1 MLPAVARVH
10 TRASTL
16 ALRAHDALLHLN
28 NACQISNDAVTS
40 PRAAKKAASP
50 PVPGNAFLEDVSSE
64 YGEKLVR
71 EYVRPT
77 RGKKTH
83 VATVIGGFIKKKDF
97 DGAELARMEFLKM
110 DIPIEPDM
118 VYITMLTHSL
128 TIHEKDDRYE
138 KFFSW
143 LPLLPPEGLSKSI
156 NRISM
161 HLLRHPF
168 DLDLLRQF
176 CIFCAQAGMISELC
190 GSRVLHH
197 IFRYGNPHGT
207 QLFLRDLEDIA
218 RAQGKSIEEIMGL
231 RNLAIRMYYIA
242 GRRNDAEELLKGA
255 KIIEPLTRVYMER
268 NSDATRKERMQ
279 TMWLRRASR
288 SRDNRSKADIPTPS
302 ELAVKLRLLRRAVLV
317 ETAPPYL
324 ESNLA
329 DFIFEYVVLAKRKR
343 AFFALRRKVFQ
354 SSNSSIRSKW
364 VAAEQLFY
372 SSQHYPMAILRAH
385 LHYCV
390 ADHVLASE
398 VNRVFDE
405 WTSEAREKAVKSMDC
420 GLAHDLLPIS
430 TYSKV
435 WPTRISLALT
445 WKAVIQLSSV
455 DDLERLYQ
463 ILVNHVKAL
472 RKSGKKQEVEREHN
486 ESEELEGA
494 EDEDKDEDSPPPQH
508 TPPSRSIHMVTPPA
522 VFPTAAF
529 VHHFVVAMSTRIS
542 PLRGAKVI
550 AEMQQLELKPSVD
563 DWGTVAGAYARSGD
577 VRRLAVVL
585 KHVDKLERAKH
596 SDPTYSQTRK
606 EHLRKRIII
615 MHNSAI
621 RGLTECGMYR
631 SARKVQERMQQRGY
645 FKQGIDVRTKAILHR
660 LSRYEKG
667 HFDSEMEGR
676 RTVRLKQRPIRV
688 LAERVQWKDEK
699 KEDSRPP
706 WKQNILQ
713 DTDYSEW
720 WYHEKRKEKRRA
732 PVA

>member
-10 TRASTL
+10 TRALTF
-16 ALRAHDALLHLN
+16 ALRAQDALIHLN

-40 PRAAKKAASP
+40 PQAAKKPASP

-71 EYVRPT
+71 EYVRPS
-77 RGKKTH
+77 RGRTAH
-83 VATVIGGFIKKKDF
+83 VASVIGGFIKKKDF

-110 DIPIEPDM
+110 DIPIEQDM

-128 TIHEKDDRYE
+128 TIHEKDARSE
-138 KFFSW
+138 KFFTW
-143 LPLLPPEGLSKSI
+143 LSLLPVWGLSRSI
-156 NRISM
+156 KRISM

-176 CIFCAQAGMISELC
+176 CMFCAQAGLVNELC
-190 GSRVLHH
+190 GSRILHH
-197 IFRYGNPHGT
+197 IFRYGNPPGT
-207 QLFLRDLEDIA
+207 QLFLEELERTA
-218 RAQGKSIEEIMGL
+218 REQGKSVEEIMGL
-231 RNLAIRMYYIA
+231 RNLAIRMHYIA
-242 GRRNDAEELLKGA
+242 GRRDVAEELLKRA
-255 KIIEPLTRVYMER
+255 KIIEPLTRFYMEQ
-268 NSDATRKERMQ
+268 NSDATRRERSQ
-279 TMWLRRASR
+279 TMWLGRPSR

-302 ELAVKLRLLRRAVLV
+302 ELAVKLRLLRRAILM
-317 ETAPPYL
+317 ETAPSFF

-343 AFFALRRKVFQ
+343 AFFALRRKIFQ
-354 SSNSSIRSKW
+354 ASNGSIRSKW

-372 SSQHYPMAILRAH
+372 SSQHFPMAILRAH

-405 WTSEAREKAVKSMDC
+405 WTSEAREKAVKGVDC
-420 GLAHDLLPIS
+420 WLAHEFLPIS

-445 WKAVIQLSSV
+445 WKAIIQLSSV
-455 DDLERLYQ
+455 EDLERLYR
-463 ILVNHVKAL
+463 ILVDHVKAL
-472 RKSGKKQEVEREHN
+472 RKYGKKQEVEREHD

-494 EDEDKDEDSPPPQH
+494 EDEDEGSPPPQH
-508 TPPSRSIHMVTPPA
+508 TPPSKSLHMVTPPA

-529 VHHFVVAMSTRIS
+529 VHHFVVAMSTRLS

-550 AEMQQLELKPSVD
+550 ADMQQLELNPSVD

-585 KHVDKLERAKH
+585 KHVDKLEQAKL
-596 SDPTYSQTRK
+596 SDPNYSKTRR
-606 EHLRKRIII
+606 ENLRKRIII

-631 SARKVQERMQQRGY
+631 SARKVQQRMQQRGY

-667 HFDSEMEGR
+667 HFDSEMEGS
-676 RTVRLKQRPIRV
+676 RTLRLKRRPIRV

-699 KEDSRPP
+699 NEVSRPP

-713 DTDYSEW
+713 DPDHSEW
-720 WYHEKRKEKRRA
+720 WYHEKKK
-732 PVA
+732 